1 MNRTY
6 LSALTLALAAMAA
19 GNAFATDAAG
29 PKTRDQVRAELL
41 EAQRTGDIVHG
52 DSGQKLNELFPNRYP
67 AKAATQGLTRAQ
79 VQAELAEAQRTGD
92 IVHGDSGQKLNELFP
107 SRYPAKAATQGLTR
121 AQVQA
126 TLAEARRTGEYE
138 LINNQGSH

>member
-29 PKTRDQVRAELL
+29 PKTRDQVRAEL
-41 EAQRTGDIVHG
+41 V
-52 DSGQKLNELFPNRYP
+52 
-67 AKAATQGLTRAQ
+67 
-79 VQAELAEAQRTGD
+79 EAQRTGD